1 MVLAESEEKGN
12 LRRDMAGACPHS
24 GLGETDTAAIVIFF
38 PICLFLAFCTEG
50 SGGFGATDKQ
60 ASTRQA
66 WHELVWD
73 HQSFGEL

>member
-1 MVLAESEEKGN
+1 MMLAESEEKGN

-38 PICLFLAFCTEG
+38 PICLFLALCTE
-50 SGGFGATDKQ
+50 GFGATDKQ
-60 ASTRQA
+60 ASNRQA

-73 HQSFGEL
+73 HHQSFGEL